1 MRPTVAN
8 LNFTSRKRIKRGL
21 LRITGTTSGAEGYF
35 VLDKFD
41 VSEYGFDGDAIVF
54 VESFTGKY
62 GFQRFVIGR
71 LNSLDLLKQHPFAS
85 SDLPN
90 ATFRIKVVTGD
101 ESGRIL
107 GDADNI
113 PVEIGGRPPSILPID
128 PVDLDHRVW
137 WLDID
142 EETGPVLQMNERL
155 PDYQQIARDQEFRA
169 IVMPSVVQQITIWV
183 LKSIGNKGE
192 LNPNVQKW
200 AKALTFP
207 GVDPTKFNGDDDN
220 APQDFALKTAMA
232 FAKYHGYFDSY
243 ITALDRRQH

>member
-8 LNFTSRKRIKRGL
+8 LNFTSRKRIERGL

-35 VLDKFD
+35 ILDKFD
-41 VSEYGFDGDAIVF
+41 VSEYGFDQDAIVF

-62 GFQRFVIGR
+62 GFQRFEIGR

-85 SDLPN
+85 SDLHN

-113 PVEIGGRPPSILPID
+113 PVEIGGRRPSILSTVQ
-128 PVDLDHRVW
+128 VDLDHRVW

-142 EETGPVLQMNERL
+142 DETGPVLQMNERL

-169 IVMPSVVQQITIWV
+169 IVMPSVVQQIAIWV
-183 LKSIGNKGE
+183 VEKIVSGE
-192 LNPNVQKW
+192 ITPHVQKW
-200 AKALTFP
+200 AKVLTFQ
-207 GVDPTKFNGDDDN
+207 GVDPTKFNGDDDH
-220 APQDFALKTAMA
+220 ARQDFALKTAMA
-232 FAKYHGYFDSY
+232 FAKHHGYFDRY

>member
-8 LNFTSRKRIKRGL
+8 LNFTARKRIERGL
-21 LRITGTTSGAEGYF
+21 LRITGTTSGADGYF

-41 VSEYGFDGDAIVF
+41 VSEYGFDDDAIVF

-62 GFQRFVIGR
+62 GFQRFEIGR
-71 LNSLDLLKQHPFAS
+71 INSLDLLKQHPFAS

-113 PVEIGGRPPSILPID
+113 PVEIGGRRPSILPTVQ
-128 PVDLDHRVW
+128 VDLGHRVW

-142 EETGPVLQMNERL
+142 DETGPVLQMNERL

-183 LKSIGNKGE
+183 VKKTVSGE
-192 LNPNVQKW
+192 ITPHVQKW
-200 AKALTFP
+200 EKALTFP
-207 GVDPTKFNGDDDN
+207 GVDPKKFNGADDHDL
-220 APQDFALKTAMA
+220 QDFPLKTAMA
-232 FAKYHGYFDSY
+232 FAKHHGYFDRY